1 MNVDEV
7 RSELADI
14 QRRLLDLADDDFAG
28 KHRLLTR
35 RDELRAL
42 AAEHRRDTDAERSDP
57 ELLSEL
63 AARRQQLAAIE
74 RQRIDVVIQHGAG
87 SHGTAAGG
95 DGWGAVQLNQA
106 MDQAQDVAGIQARIG
121 RLKAIL
127 TDRGVDIPPTETGR
141 SI

>member
-1 MNVDEV
+1 MNVDEI
-7 RSELADI
+7 RSELTDI
-14 QRRLLDLADDDFAG
+14 QRQLLDAADGDFAG
-28 KHRLLTR
+28 KHRLLSR

-42 AAEHRRDTDAERSDP
+42 AAEHRRDVDTERSDA

-74 RQRIDVVIQHGAG
+74 RQRIDVVKQHGAG

-95 DGWGAVQLNQA
+95 DGWGAVQLNHA
-106 MDQAQDVAGIQARIG
+106 IDQAQDVAGIRQRIG

-127 TDRGVDIPPTETGR
+127 IDRGVDIPDLP
-141 SI
+141 

>member
-1 MNVDEV
+1 MGLDEI
-7 RSELADI
+7 RSELANV
-14 QRRLLDLADDDFAG
+14 QRQLLDVADDDFAQ

-42 AAEHRRDTDAERSDP
+42 AAEHRRDPDTERSDT

-74 RQRIDVVIQHGAG
+74 RQRIDVVKQHGAG

-95 DGWGAVQLNQA
+95 DGWGAVQLNHA
-106 MDQAQDVAGIQARIG
+106 IDQAQDVAGIRSRIG

-127 TDRGVDIPPTETGR
+127 TDRCIDIADTPRGVA
-141 SI
+141 